1 MGRSDYILG
10 KIQLIFWIPI
20 SLQNFWKCHHGG
32 CVLYFITLVR
42 LVTSSRAFCS
52 ECILYHR
59 LGKDIPNHIVNFN
72 SYKLC
77 LSDIFDGQEYSIT
90 GHNLQLGI

>member
-42 LVTSSRAFCS
+42 LVTLVKRFALS
-52 ECILYHR
+52 ECSLLVLCHVQPYGCHLMLIHILYYT
-59 LGKDIPNHIVNFN
+59 KVKQTN
-72 SYKLC
+72 
-77 LSDIFDGQEYSIT
+77 
-90 GHNLQLGI
+90 